1 MAVYRLARWLCS
13 DRTKLI
19 VFAASG
25 MARLRESTLRLLAG
39 FMVAEYALVWLFCA
53 HLPWHCPLSMPYR
66 HSMVYA
72 TVVLVLGGALAA
84 VKVLTRRLPLLNPG

>member
-1 MAVYRLARWLCS
+1 MGDHPAVAAKPTAAASGRLQRPVNGLLCLGIVAVYRLARWLCS

-39 FMVAEYALVWLFCA
+39 FMVVEYALVWLFCA
-53 HLPWHCPLSMPYR
+53 HLPWHCP
-66 HSMVYA
+66 
-72 TVVLVLGGALAA
+72 
-84 VKVLTRRLPLLNPG
+84 